1 MRNTKSERETK
12 DGHSAENTAA
22 QSAAL
27 VYDPRGVVEAA
38 ALTPAARPASLHGL
52 RLGIL
57 DTTKWNAR
65 LLLEE
70 TANIL
75 KERAGFGEVKF
86 YKKESFSLA
95 ATPELIARIAG
106 DNDLVLT
113 AIGD

>member
-1 MRNTKSERETK
+1 MSERKTNAA
-12 DGHSAENTAA
+12 GPAGNT
-22 QSAAL
+22 AAL
-27 VYDPRGVVEAA
+27 VYDPRGVVEAG
-38 ALTPAARPASLHGL
+38 ALTPAARPASLDGL

-57 DTTKWNAR
+57 DNTKWNAR

-70 TANIL
+70 TVNIL
-75 KERAGFGEVKF
+75 RERAGFGEVRF

>member
-1 MRNTKSERETK
+1 MNEHKS
-12 DGHSAENTAA
+12 NAA
-22 QSAAL
+22 NAAPSTAL
-27 VYDPRGVVEAA
+27 VYDPRGVVEAG
-38 ALTPAARPASLHGL
+38 ALSLAARPASLKGL

-57 DTTKWNAR
+57 DNTKWNAR

-70 TANIL
+70 TAHIL
-75 KERAGFGEVKF
+75 SEQAGFGAVKV

-106 DNDLVLT
+106 DNDIVLT